1 MKKVSKVII
10 LLIVV
15 CLAFATFVACTPK
28 EPDTPVDEK
37 PSTIPTGCQ
46 HEFQTV
52 GGSEYIAPTYDS
64 EGRELRSC
72 TKCGITTTVVLPK
85 LERIHPEGADGIY
98 LPLLSSYIVTK
109 GDTLKSVKDRFFT
122 NGWDFELSEETLVGE
137 PTETG
142 RAFTVVYTP
151 TENKYQTVYG
161 EVVLIVTA
169 Q

>member
-15 CLAFATFVACTPK
+15 CLAFTIFVACTPE
-28 EPDTPVDEK
+28 EPDTPVEEQ
-37 PSTIPTGCQ
+37 PSTIPTGCE
-46 HEFQTV
+46 HEFKKV
-52 GGSEYIAPTYDS
+52 EGGEYTSPTYDS

-72 TKCGITTTVVLPK
+72 TKCGVTTTVVLPK
-85 LERIHPEGADGIY
+85 LERIHPENNDGIY
-98 LPLLSSYIVTK
+98 LPLLSSYIVAE

-122 NGWDFELSEETLVGE
+122 NGWDFELPGDTLVGE

-142 RAFTVVYTP
+142 RTFTVVYTP

-161 EVVLIVTA
+161 EVVLIVRA